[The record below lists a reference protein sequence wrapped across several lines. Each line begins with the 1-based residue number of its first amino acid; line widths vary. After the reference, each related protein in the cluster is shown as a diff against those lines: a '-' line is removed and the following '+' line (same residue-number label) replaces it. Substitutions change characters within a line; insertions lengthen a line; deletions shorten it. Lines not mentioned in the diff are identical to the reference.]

1 MEVIQETLMAKEERE
16 RMVLLLAMCKL
27 MKINA
32 RAGLIYGALMDAENE
47 IEEFDRATDEEKMKP
62 HS

>member
-1 MEVIQETLMAKEERE
+1 MAKEERE